1 MARGSPSPS
10 SSGARASILLLLV
23 VVAALLSPGVV
34 GCFLQGVDS
43 GVCKAAADTRTEMP
57 FCGPVVTYT
66 ACVPKEYAYFPNH
79 TLAKKDSWAR
89 KTYQSV
95 MKRRM
100 DIETGVFPVDIG
112 EGAGRGRGR
121 GSASATQDERGA
133 ALAVTRR

>member
-1 MARGSPSPS
+1 M
-10 SSGARASILLLLV
+10 
-23 VVAALLSPGVV
+23 
-34 GCFLQGVDS
+34 
-43 GVCKAAADTRTEMP
+43 CKAAADTRKEMP

-66 ACVPKEYAYFPNH
+66 ACVPKEYDYFPNH

-112 EGAGRGRGR
+112 ERARGGTD
-121 GSASATQDERGA
+121 GMASAGGGSY
-133 ALAVTRR
+133 L